1 MKKRVSLLL
10 KIVLSTLTV
19 LLYAANLIDAVFY
32 ISPYPRKT
40 SLTSMLLSV
49 AFLASYLLLLF
60 VLRRKKMF
68 LYGSLV
74 VSSFSVVCEIFIL
87 YAQFFHVDCSPFP
100 LAAVFPAMFYFPF
113 HGLSFF
119 FPDRTAFIVAYAVA
133 VVLLLFFKIFLF
145 VKWKKERKYFNEKT

>member
-19 LLYAANLIDAVFY
+19 LLYVANLIDAVFY

-60 VLRRKKMF
+60 VLRRKKIFYTVRSLFPVFRSFVRF
-68 LYGSLV
+68 LSYML
-74 VSSFSVVCEIFIL
+74 SFS
-87 YAQFFHVDCSPFP
+87 
-100 LAAVFPAMFYFPF
+100 MW
-113 HGLSFF
+113 
-119 FPDRTAFIVAYAVA
+119 IVPRSL
-133 VVLLLFFKIFLF
+133 LLLFFLRCFIFRF
-145 VKWKKERKYFNEKT
+145 MDYRFSSPIERRSS